1 MASCLD
7 PSEIPFFIEKIPY
20 LLECHQKEYPKTK
33 KVEKLAKK
41 LIGSDFEPTKSKKFV
56 EEVCSWAGKTG
67 PLVRGQ
73 VISNNSPEQIAY
85 ALCEGYTKA
94 TRGGVAE
101 GVECISSLHGLKQ
114 SYASKMLRFL
124 LPDRAVILD
133 SIIRTKCGFS
143 ETDHGYKKLLKCC
156 HHLLNQARKS
166 QKLFAGFKNNLRVCD
181 IEAALFM
188 YIQRSGPV

>member
-41 LIGSDFEPTKSKKFV
+41 LIGSDFEPTKSVEFVKK
-56 EEVCSWAGKTG
+56 VCKWAGKTG
-67 PLVRGQ
+67 NRVRGQ
-73 VISNNSPEQIAY
+73 VIPNNTPEQIAY
-85 ALCEGYTKA
+85 ALCEGYTSA
-94 TRGGVAE
+94 SYGCVAE
-101 GVECISSLHGLKQ
+101 GVGCISSLHGLGQ

-124 LPDRAVILD
+124 LPDSAVILD
-133 SIIRTKCGFS
+133 KKIRDECDFS
-143 ETDHGYKKLLKCC
+143 ETVHGYKKFLEHCLYLRK
-156 HHLLNQARKS
+156 QANDS
-166 QKLFAGFKNNLRVCD
+166 QKFPNDLKNLRVCD

-188 YIQRSGPV
+188 YIQKPVL